1 MPSPEQIVIARKTFP
16 DSGYC
21 LCLERVIRHD
31 ENGRIEYTFCW
42 RKPDNGIIKNPA
54 YFDWQWAGQLIRQ
67 AVTDGKLEINELE
80 PFVRELI
87 SIPELRLR
95 SM

>member
-1 MPSPEQIVIARKTFP
+1 MPSPEHQPLATIGFHGDRYSLSLDRI
-16 DSGYC
+16 
-21 LCLERVIRHD
+21 IRHD
-31 ENGRIEYTFCW
+31 DDGRTEYAFGW
-42 RKPDNGIIKNPA
+42 RNPNNSVLKIPA
-54 YFDWQWAGQLIRQ
+54 YFNWQWAGQLIRQ